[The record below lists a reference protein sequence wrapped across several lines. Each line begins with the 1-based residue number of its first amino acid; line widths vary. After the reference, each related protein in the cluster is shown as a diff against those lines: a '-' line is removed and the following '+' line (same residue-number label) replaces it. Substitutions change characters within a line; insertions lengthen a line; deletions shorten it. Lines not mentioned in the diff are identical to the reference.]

1 MKHVK
6 DESLVDEFV
15 SQLVTADRKQTKEEA
30 FPPTGAKS
38 GDPNPEFPPS
48 GDKTDI
54 APEFPPS
61 TDKSGVTGE

>member
-15 SQLVTADRKQTKEEA
+15 SQLVTADRKH
-30 FPPTGAKS
+30 
-38 GDPNPEFPPS
+38 PEFPPS
-48 GDKTDI
+48 GDKAGPNPSPEFPPSGGKTDI